1 MMFRYFFTCFLILS
15 FSALAQEELTDNLQ
29 EILVF
34 GRFSPNLQ
42 TGYSFDQISDSLF
55 QNEFGTLQD
64 VLRDEAN
71 FYFKENGR
79 GMVSS
84 VSLRGS
90 TASQTAVYWN
100 GVPINSSLN
109 GQTDFN
115 TLGTNSSSLIEIRK
129 GGGSVLLGSGAI
141 GGAINLMDEIQFDA
155 EDELSISAGIGQ
167 FDTYAANLKVEQ
179 SFEKLFFKLAS
190 GYNQSENDYPFPD
203 LDERNENGSYK
214 NFDLH
219 LTIGLKLNDK
229 NELSLF
235 QSYVINDR
243 NLSGTITALS
253 RAKLKN
259 KNNRFLLN
267 WKSRS
272 DRYSFSTNLAY
283 LSEDYL
289 FYNDYHLDK
298 HTENIGKN
306 MIASSDFSY
315 ALVKNMFIGA
325 GFDAQLSNAEGDNLD
340 EENLNKGEL
349 YILFGQQIKN
359 KFTYNVS
366 FKKGLSNLYDIPFI
380 YAIDGRWKASKNL
393 NVRANAGT
401 NYRLPTF
408 NDLFWNPGGNP
419 DLKPEDSFTSE
430 IGATW
435 NLKRFSFDL
444 AGFYIKSEN
453 LIQWIPRDNA
463 FWTPENVKES
473 RQLGTEFQIKYNFN
487 YRLFY
492 FDFESQYTFVKAEDF
507 NLKEDLVYVPRNKL
521 NNLFKVRYKQFLLK
535 YYLQYTDRVYITTS
549 NTEFLD
555 DFWLSNFHFY
565 YQMIQ
570 NQLTVGLQIENIFNE
585 YYESVAYRPMPG
597 TNFNLNIKYQF

>member
-1 MMFRYFFTCFLILS
+1 MYRYFFTCFLIFS
-15 FSALAQEELTDNLQ
+15 FSALAQDELTDNLK

-42 TGYSFDQISDSLF
+42 TGYSFDQIPDSLF
-55 QNEFGTLQD
+55 QNQFGTLQD

-115 TLGTNSSSLIEIRK
+115 TLGTNSASSIEIRK

-141 GGAINLMDEIQFDA
+141 GGAINLKDEIQFDA
-155 EDELSISAGIGQ
+155 EDEISISAGIGQ

-179 SFEKLFFKLAS
+179 SFERLFLKLAS
-190 GYNQSENDYPFPD
+190 GYNQSENDYPFPG
-203 LDERNENGSYK
+203 LDEKNENGAFK

-219 LTIGLKLNDK
+219 FTMGLKLDEK

-235 QSYVINDR
+235 QSYVMNDR
-243 NLSGTITALS
+243 NLSGTLTTS
-253 RAKLKN
+253 SMAKLKN
-259 KNNRFLLN
+259 INNRFLLN
-267 WKSRS
+267 WKSIS

-283 LSEDYL
+283 LREDYL
-289 FYNDYHLDK
+289 YYNDYRFDN
-298 HTENIGKN
+298 HTENMGKN
-306 MIASSDFSY
+306 MIASTDFTYS
-315 ALVKNMFIGA
+315 LVRNIFFGA
-325 GFDAQLSNAEGDNLD
+325 GFDGLLSNAEGDNLE
-340 EENLNKGEL
+340 EENLNKGEF
-349 YILFGQQIKN
+349 YILFGQQIKS

-366 FKKGLSNLYDIPFI
+366 FRKGFSNLYDIPFI
-380 YAIDGRWKASKNL
+380 YALDGRWKASENL
-393 NVRANAGT
+393 SFRVNTGT

-435 NLKRFSFDL
+435 SKDRFSFDI
-444 AGFYIKSEN
+444 AGFYIKSKN
-453 LIQWIPRDNA
+453 LIQWVPRDNA
-463 FWTPENVKES
+463 FWTPENIKES
-473 RQLGTEFQIKYNFN
+473 QQIGAEFQLKYNFN
-487 YRLFY
+487 YRSFY
-492 FDFESQYTFVKAEDF
+492 VNFESQYTFVRAKDIDL
-507 NLKEDLVYVPRNKL
+507 NEDLIYVPRNKL
-521 NNLFKVRYKQFLLK
+521 NNLFSIRHRQFLLK
-535 YYLQYTDRVYITTS
+535 YYLQFTDSVYITTS
-549 NTEFLD
+549 NTESLD
-555 DFWLSNFHFY
+555 DFWLSNLHFY
-565 YQMIQ
+565 YQVIQ
-570 NQLTVGLQIENIFNE
+570 NRFTVGFQIENIFNQ
-585 YYESVAYRPMPG
+585 YYEAVAYRPMPG